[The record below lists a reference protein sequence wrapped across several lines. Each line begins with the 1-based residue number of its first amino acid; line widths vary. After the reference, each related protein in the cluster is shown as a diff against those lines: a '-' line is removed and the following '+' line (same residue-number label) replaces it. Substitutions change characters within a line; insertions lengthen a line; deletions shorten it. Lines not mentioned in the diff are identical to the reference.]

1 MSIFGSDF
9 DQLVWRIAYLG
20 SDLQLLGLWA
30 GPNSQQCFV
39 VCGNESLYN
48 CERSE
53 LSGLFNGTDFLYFR
67 PSVRRAV
74 NVLNVSTC
82 I

>member
-1 MSIFGSDF
+1 MN
-9 DQLVWRIAYLG
+9 VW
-20 SDLQLLGLWA
+20 LLA
-30 GPNSQQCFV
+30 KNT
-39 VCGNESLYN
+39 N
-48 CERSE
+48 CELSK

-74 NVLNVSTC
+74 NVINVSTC